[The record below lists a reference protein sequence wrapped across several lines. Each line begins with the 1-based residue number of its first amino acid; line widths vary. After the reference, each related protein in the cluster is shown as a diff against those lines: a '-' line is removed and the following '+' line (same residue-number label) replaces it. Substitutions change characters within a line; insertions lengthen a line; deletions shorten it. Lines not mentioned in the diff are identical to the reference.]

1 MWTTSE
7 VLDALSSEFSQQL
20 DSQRLNLPLYDRSSR
35 CGVGRDHEGR
45 FVAIFPSEPEL
56 PGFEIKNASYEPV
69 RMVRIEQAAESE
81 VEVSV
86 LRIELIVESES
97 LSALSGVFSTLF
109 NVSERRGS
117 AGKII
122 WLLRDLF
129 ASQLKGLPSLEVVTG
144 LVGELVAILA
154 SSAPSNALKA
164 WHSNPNDRYDFSADN
179 HRVEVKASLT
189 QRRTHHFSSS
199 QLPSPKDVKLTV
211 LSVLVDQVQVGQ
223 NIEDLVSEISVSIE
237 PLARQ
242 HLIEVV
248 TEILKCPPVLVGHFV
263 FDSQSARLNV
273 KAFAAADIPTVHCG
287 LSITSASWTCSLDGI
302 SEMQESDVAVL
313 LGRP

>member
-1 MWTTSE
+1 
-7 VLDALSSEFSQQL
+7 
-20 DSQRLNLPLYDRSSR
+20 
-35 CGVGRDHEGR
+35 
-45 FVAIFPSEPEL
+45 
-56 PGFEIKNASYEPV
+56 
-69 RMVRIEQAAESE
+69 MVRIEQEAESE

-86 LRIELIVESES
+86 LRIEVIVESES

-154 SSAPSNALKA
+154 SSAPTNALKA
-164 WHSNPNDRYDFSADN
+164 WHSNPNDRYDFSADS

-248 TEILKCPPVLVGHFV
+248 TEILKCPPVLVSHFV
-263 FDSQSARLNV
+263 FDTQSARLNV

-287 LSITSASWTCSLDGI
+287 LSITSASWTCILDGI

>member
-7 VLDALSSEFSQQL
+7 VLGALSADFSQQI
-20 DSQRLNLPLYDRSSR
+20 DIQRLNLPLYDRSSR

-56 PGFEIKNASYEPV
+56 PGFEVKNASYEPV
-69 RMVRIEQAAESE
+69 RMVRVEQAAESE

-86 LRIELIVESES
+86 LRIEVTVESET

-109 NVSERRGS
+109 NVSEQRGS

-144 LVGELVAILA
+144 LVGELVVILA

-179 HRVEVKASLT
+179 DRVEVKASRT

-248 TEILKCPPVLVGHFV
+248 TEILKCPPVLVSHFV
-263 FDSQSARLNV
+263 FDTQSARLNV

-302 SEMQESDVAVL
+302 SEIQESDVAVL
-313 LGRP
+313 LGRL

>member
-7 VLDALSSEFSQQL
+7 VLDALSSDFSQQL

-69 RMVRIEQAAESE
+69 RMVQVEQAAESE
-81 VEVSV
+81 VEVAV
-86 LRIELIVESES
+86 LRIEAIVESES

-109 NVSERRGS
+109 NVSEQRGS

-144 LVGELVAILA
+144 LVGELVVVLA

-223 NIEDLVSEISVSIE
+223 NIEDLVSEISVSVE
-237 PLARQ
+237 PRARQ

-248 TEILKCPPVLVGHFV
+248 TEILKCPPVLVSHFV
-263 FDSQSARLNV
+263 FDTQSARSNV

-302 SEMQESDVAVL
+302 SEMQESDVAIL

>member
-7 VLDALSSEFSQQL
+7 VLDALLADFSQQF
-20 DSQRLNLPLYDRSSR
+20 DTQRLNLPLYDRASR

-45 FVAIFPSEPEL
+45 FVAIFPSEHEL

-69 RMVRIEQAAESE
+69 RMVRVEQAEESE

-86 LRIELIVESES
+86 LRIELTVETES
-97 LSALSGVFSTLF
+97 LGALSGVFSTLF
-109 NVSERRGS
+109 NVSEQRGS

-129 ASQLKGLPSLEVVTG
+129 ASQLQGLPSLEVVTG
-144 LVGELVAILA
+144 LVGELVVILA
-154 SSAPSNALKA
+154 SSAPNRALEA
-164 WHSNPNDRYDFSADN
+164 WHRNPNDRYDFSADN
-179 HRVEVKASLT
+179 NRVEVKASRT
-189 QRRTHHFSSS
+189 QRRIHHFSSS
-199 QLPSPKDVKLTV
+199 QLPPPKDVNLTV

-223 NIEDLVSEISVSIE
+223 NVEDLVSEISVSVE

-248 TEILKCPPVLVGHFV
+248 TEILKCPPVLVSGFV
-263 FDSQSARLNV
+263 FDTQSARLNV
-273 KAFAAADIPTVHCG
+273 KAFAAAEIPTVHCG
-287 LSITSASWTCSLDGI
+287 LSITSASWTCSLDGA

-313 LGRP
+313 LGRL